1 VKINFLA
8 LVVSPLII
16 GMGFGLVGHQSDL
29 APSSVVSTI
38 AAPDPLLCF
47 NETTK
52 TLRESDVVTGCSTW
66 ERSLGFG
73 PIQKLANRPNRLM
86 PELEA
91 RFLAAQEAAR
101 AKGISLAVVSGFRS
115 LERQTYLFNRAI
127 KKYGS
132 ALEASK
138 WVLPPEVSNHPWG
151 LAIDVNYPS
160 DPTSTQWL
168 EVNGYKFGLCRA
180 YENEWWHFEGLSNP
194 GEKCPPMLED
204 ASVGETLADTKPAK
218 VSPLI

>member
-1 VKINFLA
+1 MKINFLA
-8 LVVSPLII
+8 LVVSPLIV
-16 GMGFGLVGHQSDL
+16 GLGLGLLPHQTDL
-29 APSSVVSTI
+29 VSESPSSTLRVS
-38 AAPDPLLCF
+38 DPLICF

-52 TLRESDVVTGCSTW
+52 SLRESDVDAGCSKW
-66 ERSLGFG
+66 EASLGFG
-73 PIQKLANRPNRLM
+73 PIEKLDDRPVDLM

-101 AKGISLAVVSGFRS
+101 VDGVSLVVVSGFRS

-132 ALEASK
+132 AAKASE
-138 WVLPPEVSNHPWG
+138 WVLPPDVSHHPWG

-160 DPTSTQWL
+160 DPTSTKWL

-180 YENEWWHFEGLSNP
+180 YKNEWWHFEGLSNP
-194 GEKCPPMLED
+194 GEKCPPMLFN
-204 ASVGETLADTKPAK
+204 ASVTE
-218 VSPLI
+218 VR